1 MAYLLDPTWMA
12 AFSLLLLWCVGV
24 AYVAVS
30 AEPPA

>member
-12 AFSLLLLWCVGV
+12 AFSLLLLCIGV